1 MKYKSMSS
9 AEAERQ
15 FYTLKEAHESGR
27 KDISMIRDS
36 WEGGHTVQFTL
47 SGTCVA
53 SLIRSGDC
61 ISFSGR
67 WM

>member
-1 MKYKSMSS
+1 MN
-9 AEAERQ
+9 ATEAERQ

-27 KDISMIRDS
+27 KEVSVIRDS
-36 WEGGHTVQFTL
+36 WEGGHSVQFTL

-53 SLIRSGDC
+53 TLVRSGDVV
-61 ISFSGR
+61 SYAGR

>member
-1 MKYKSMSS
+1 MKDKSMSS
-9 AEAERQ
+9 AEASRQ
-15 FYTLKEAHESGR
+15 FDTLKEAYESGR

-47 SGTCVA
+47 SGTCVVI
-53 SLIRSGDC
+53 LIRSGDC
-61 ISFSGR
+61 ISYSGR